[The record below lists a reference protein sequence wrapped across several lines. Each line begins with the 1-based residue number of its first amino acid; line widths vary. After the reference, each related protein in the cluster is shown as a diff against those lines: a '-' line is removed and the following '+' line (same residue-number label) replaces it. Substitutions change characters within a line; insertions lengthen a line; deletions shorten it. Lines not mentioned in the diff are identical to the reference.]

1 MVAFRSA
8 SEEISQYFKQ
18 GVEIPQFFFPLLR
31 YNISKLLLTVFHRV
45 NSIHPVQDALFLLVV
60 VFFFLFVLG
69 FFALPSLNSAKQ
81 VLSPVLIHF
90 VAQGCISP

>member
-18 GVEIPQFFFPLLR
+18 GVEIPQFFFPVLR

-45 NSIHPVQDALFLLVV
+45 NSIHPVQDALFLLVFF
-60 VFFFLFVLG
+60 FFFLWAPSGL
-69 FFALPSLNSAKQ
+69 FFFFFFYK
-81 VLSPVLIHF
+81 PVSDLKKVKGLH
-90 VAQGCISP
+90 

>member
-18 GVEIPQFFFPLLR
+18 GVEIPHFFFFPVLR
-31 YNISKLLLTVFHRV
+31 YNISKLLLTVFHGV

-60 VFFFLFVLG
+60 CFFLLALSGPNPNKVWLKERVVL
-69 FFALPSLNSAKQ
+69 K
-81 VLSPVLIHF
+81 
-90 VAQGCISP
+90 

>member
-18 GVEIPQFFFPLLR
+18 GVEIPQCFFLVLH

-45 NSIHPVQDALFLLVV
+45 NSIHPVEDALFLLVV
-60 VFFFLFVLG
+60 FFFIG
-69 FFALPSLNSAKQ
+69 PIWTFFFFFYK
-81 VLSPVLIHF
+81 PVFDLKKVKGSH
-90 VAQGCISP
+90 

>member
-18 GVEIPQFFFPLLR
+18 GLEIPQFSFLVLH

-45 NSIHPVQDALFLLVV
+45 NSIHPVEDALFLLVV
-60 VFFFLFVLG
+60 FFLLALSGPFFFFFLQTCF
-69 FFALPSLNSAKQ
+69 
-81 VLSPVLIHF
+81 
-90 VAQGCISP
+90 

>member
-18 GVEIPQFFFPLLR
+18 GVEIPQFFSVLR

-60 VFFFLFVLG
+60 FFLLALSGLFFFTNLFLT
-69 FFALPSLNSAKQ
+69 
-81 VLSPVLIHF
+81 
-90 VAQGCISP
+90 